1 MKTLLTLYSSKF
13 DSTTHF
19 EKGGIKRTE
28 MSHYFIP
35 YIYFNRYF
43 KRVAMK
49 GFSLGTKD
57 IKGGKH
63 IGIILCSEK
72 GAEVMGTTKR
82 HMWVCL
88 KLSKRG
94 WK

>member
-1 MKTLLTLYSSKF
+1 MRTLLTLYSSKF
-13 DSTTHF
+13 DSATHF

-35 YIYFNRYF
+35 YVYCGKFFGRLTN
-43 KRVAMK
+43 K
-49 GFSLGTKD
+49 GFSLGTRD
-57 IKGGKH
+57 IKGGRI
-63 IGIILCSEK
+63 IGVILCSKK

>member
-1 MKTLLTLYSSKF
+1 MRTLLTLYSSKF
-13 DSTTHF
+13 DSATHF

-35 YIYFNRYF
+35 YVYSNSYFE
-43 KRVAMK
+43 RVGMN
-49 GFSLGTKD
+49 GCSLGTKD
-57 IKGGKH
+57 IKNGNS
-63 IGIILCSEK
+63 IGVILCSKK
-72 GAEVMGTTKR
+72 GAEVMGTTKK